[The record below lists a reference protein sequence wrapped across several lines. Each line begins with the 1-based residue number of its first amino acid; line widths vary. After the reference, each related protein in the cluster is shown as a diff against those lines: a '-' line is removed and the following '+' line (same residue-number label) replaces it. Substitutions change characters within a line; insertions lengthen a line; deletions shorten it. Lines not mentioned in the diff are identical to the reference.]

1 MTTFT
6 MNTPLW
12 FYLLFPGLPF
22 LALAFFMH
30 RITKNR
36 HAAQQPVYSMRRPA
50 GYGLQQEANELW
62 ENFTTWLSVA
72 VFTAMVPTLAVI
84 LSSGSGLILA
94 IIVGVIASSFTI
106 WKMWKAYAPLPG
118 YWLGVRGEQATGG
131 ELDTM
136 QGDLVRVFHDL
147 VITEKGVTWNIDH
160 VILTRCGLISIET
173 KARRKKMNVEGKA
186 HALSSD
192 GRRVNFPD
200 GSYDKAS
207 IEQSLR
213 NGKWLKRQATEWTG
227 GDDIPVIAVVAY
239 PGWLVNHTDE
249 GDVYVRN
256 PKEIREMLNFQ
267 EHRLYEKNWQILCNQ
282 LEAACSVEFN
292 DPKPKKKVL
301 PQASTKLPHHGMKKA
316 ANETVEAT
324 ESEAVDTEAVAK

>member
-1 MTTFT
+1 
-6 MNTPLW
+6 MNTPFW

-22 LALAFFMH
+22 LTLAFFMH

-50 GYGLQQEANELW
+50 GYSLQQEANNLW
-62 ENFTTWLSVA
+62 EDFTLWLSAA
-72 VFTAMVPTLAVI
+72 VFVAMVPTAAVM
-84 LSSGSGLILA
+84 LSNGKGMIGAS
-94 IIVGVIASSFTI
+94 IIGAPICVFTL

-118 YWLGVRGEQATGG
+118 YWLGIRGEQATGG

-147 VITEKGVTWNIDH
+147 VITEKGETWNIDH

-186 HALSSD
+186 HVLKSD
-192 GRRVNFPD
+192 GRRVDFPD
-200 GSYDKAS
+200 GSYDTQS

-213 NGKWLKRQATEWTG
+213 NGKWLARKSEEWTG
-227 GDDIPVIAVVAY
+227 GDNIPVIAVVAY
-239 PGWLVNHTDE
+239 PGWLVNHTDKGE
-249 GDVYVRN
+249 VYVRN

-267 EHRLYEKNWQILCNQ
+267 EHRLYEKNWHILCNQ
-282 LEAACSVEFN
+282 LDAACSVEFN

-301 PQASTKLPHHGMKKA
+301 PQASTKLPHHGVKTATKSA
-316 ANETVEAT
+316 VAEKPEAT
-324 ESEAVDTEAVAK
+324 AGEEESIGIL

>member
-1 MTTFT
+1 

-22 LALAFFMH
+22 LTLAFFMH

-50 GYGLQQEANELW
+50 GYGLQQEANNLW
-62 ENFTTWLSVA
+62 EDFTLWLSA
-72 VFTAMVPTLAVI
+72 SVFAALIPTMAAI
-84 LSSGSGLILA
+84 AGSGPALIGA
-94 IIVGVIASSFTI
+94 IIGGTIISSFAI

-118 YWLGVRGEQATGG
+118 YWLGLRGEQATGG

-147 VITEKGVTWNIDH
+147 VITEKGETWNIDH
-160 VILTRCGLISIET
+160 VILTRCGLIAIET

-186 HALSSD
+186 HALESD

-200 GSYDKAS
+200 GSYDTKS

-213 NGKWLKRQATEWTG
+213 NGKWLKRQAAEWTG

-267 EHRLYEKNWQILCNQ
+267 EHRLYEKNWHILCNQ
-282 LEAACSVEFN
+282 LEAASSVEFN

-301 PQASTKLPHHGMKKA
+301 PQASTKLPHHGVKTATKKVEEPKKA
-316 ANETVEAT
+316 E
-324 ESEAVDTEAVAK
+324 VAADDDVSVGIL

>member
-1 MTTFT
+1 

-22 LALAFFMH
+22 LTLAFLMH

-50 GYGLQQEANELW
+50 GYSLRQAADELW
-62 ENFTTWLSVA
+62 ENFTTWLSVT
-72 VFTAMVPTLAVI
+72 VFAAMLPTVAVI
-84 LSSGSGLILA
+84 FSEGRLLTAS
-94 IIVGVIASSFTI
+94 IIVGTPLCAFTL

-147 VITEKGVTWNIDH
+147 VITEKGETWNIDH
-160 VILTRCGLISIET
+160 VVLTRCGLIAIET
-173 KARRKKMNVEGKA
+173 KARRKKMNVEGKV
-186 HALSSD
+186 HVLKSD

-200 GSYDKAS
+200 GSYDTNS
-207 IEQSLR
+207 IEQALR
-213 NGKWLKRQATEWTG
+213 NGKWLARKSEEWTG
-227 GDDIPVIAVVAY
+227 GDNIPVIAVVAY
-239 PGWLVNHTDE
+239 PGWLVEHADE
-249 GDVYVRN
+249 GQVYVRN

-267 EHRLYEKNWQILCNQ
+267 EHRLYEKNWHILCGQ
-282 LEAACSVEFN
+282 LETATRVEFN

-301 PQASTKLPHHGMKKA
+301 PQASTKLPHHGVKAAAKKA
-316 ANETVEAT
+316 EEPKPAEKSADDDM
-324 ESEAVDTEAVAK
+324 SIGIL

>member
-1 MTTFT
+1 
-6 MNTPLW
+6 MNTPFW

-22 LALAFFMH
+22 LMLALFMH
-30 RITKNR
+30 RVAKNR
-36 HAAQQPVYSMRRPA
+36 SAAQQPVYSMRRPA
-50 GYGLQQEANELW
+50 GYSLRQEADELW
-62 ENFTTWLSVA
+62 EDFATWLSVA
-72 VFTAMVPTLAVI
+72 VFAAMVPTIAVI
-84 LSSGSGLILA
+84 MKDGGGMIGSIVAGT
-94 IIVGVIASSFTI
+94 IICSLTL

-131 ELDTM
+131 ELDAM

-147 VITEKGVTWNIDH
+147 VITEKGETWNIDH

-173 KARRKKMNVEGKA
+173 KAKRKKMNVDGKA

-200 GSYDKAS
+200 GSYDEKS

-213 NGKWLKRQATEWTG
+213 NGKWLKHKSEEWTG
-227 GDDIPVIAVVAY
+227 GDNIPVIAVVTY

-249 GDVYVRN
+249 GEVYVRN

-267 EHRLYEKNWQILCNQ
+267 EHRLYEKNWHILCNQ
-282 LEAACSVEFN
+282 LEAATRVEFN

-301 PQASTKLPHHGMKKA
+301 PQASTKLPHHGVKTASKKVEEPKKA
-316 ANETVEAT
+316 EAAAD
-324 ESEAVDTEAVAK
+324 EDVSIGIL